1 MWPGLCRRWRYRRGA
16 RLRPLRRFEQA
27 PCSLDVYLAGFAK
40 GARRT
45 VDYGIDALYGRLQ
58 PLSCEK
64 VPSYG
69 AGSAAPAKDTRPD
82 ALGAET
88 LFHTPAEHPC
98 PSRDEDLRRV
108 HLEFSLS
115 ACSSGGTLPSFSGL
129 TTRPMVL
136 MLPSA
141 TSRVTTLWGLL
152 SPK

>member
-1 MWPGLCRRWRYRRGA
+1 MWPGLCRRWGYRRGA
-16 RLRPLRRFEQA
+16 RHRPLRRFEQA

-88 LFHTPAEHPC
+88 F
-98 PSRDEDLRRV
+98 
-108 HLEFSLS
+108 
-115 ACSSGGTLPSFSGL
+115 
-129 TTRPMVL
+129 
-136 MLPSA
+136 
-141 TSRVTTLWGLL
+141 
-152 SPK
+152 